1 MDDGTICTSGELH
14 QALCKIAEKI
24 IIVPANTKFLR
35 RHSAKTAGGKE
46 SDTALDYY
54 YVSMINDALRVIRKG
69 GTGYIFN
76 ARQIADIKAFEPNAE
91 FAFEDGAVA
100 VRLAV

>member
-1 MDDGTICTSGELH
+1 MDDRTICTSGELR
-14 QALCKIAEKI
+14 QALRKIAEKI
-24 IIVPANTKFLR
+24 IIVPANTKFLS
-35 RHSAKTAGGKE
+35 RHAAKTAGGAK
-46 SDTALDYY
+46 SDTTLDHY
-54 YVSMINDALRVIRKG
+54 YVEMINDTLRAIRKG

-100 VRLAV
+100 VRLAA